1 MRALLNRV
9 LYSLVWWMFRPFSG
23 LVRYKTAPQPL
34 REGLKIDPTKP
45 VVYILAQRSWVDM
58 FVLERICKELVL
70 PRPNRTGSNFPTV
83 ERAGVVYMDALLETR
98 MRPTDLT
105 RLIETGIATKTFE
118 AQLVPVSIF
127 WGRDPGKETSLWKLL
142 FADSV
147 QAGRVRKFFIMLFN
161 GRNVLAHFGLPFSF
175 REYVDRG
182 PDATTSIRKL
192 TRVLHFHFLRARTA
206 ALGPTLL
213 RRGVVIDGLLHS
225 TEVQRAIE
233 RAAGKNG
240 MTLDKARAH
249 ARKCAEE
256 IAADYS
262 TTSINFLERFLTY
275 VVFKRVFAGIDVQG
289 LERMREL
296 AQQYELVYMPSHRS
310 HADYLLVSY
319 SLYHAGVVPPHIAA
333 GVNLN
338 FWPVGGLLR
347 RCGAFYLRRSFSG
360 DAIYTAVFRAYVDA
374 LIKRGYA
381 IEFFPEGGRSR
392 TGRLLQ
398 PKTGLL
404 SMVVE
409 AGLRQNTRR
418 LAMVPVYIGYDR
430 VWEVGSYTKELR
442 GGAKS
447 KESAEG
453 LLKAGKILGKS
464 YGKAYINFGEPI
476 ILQDYASQHL
486 PGWREAMTADDEA
499 LPENFKAF
507 VAQLALENSRRIN
520 AAAVANPSSLAA
532 IALLASPQRVV
543 AHEEFIEQIGYL
555 IWLLKGEPYGEHLY
569 IPEVSPKAVVDWS
582 GPIAQIARVP
592 HPWGELHGVTA
603 RDAVAL
609 TYNRNNIQHLF
620 AIPSL
625 IANLFRTRQMLSDEA
640 VIMGVRALYP
650 FLRNEFFLRWQ
661 PAEIEGVAKA
671 WINVMLGLG
680 LLSREND
687 RLRRPDANQPA
698 YSTLAML
705 GRVLGET
712 HERYCMTALLLAD
725 ERRSQQPLKRERF
738 EEDCRLLAERMAI
751 LTGRDAPEFFDK
763 ALFKGYLNTLIDVG
777 LVTVGPDKTL
787 AVDAR
792 IDRIAERSLEL
803 LSDEARQ
810 MLLQLLS
817 RRRAAERSATAPE
830 AGAEAA
836 TTGET
841 AAAEA
846 AATGPDRGE
855 NHPGTGPEKPL

>member
-1 MRALLNRV
+1 MRALLNSA
-9 LYSLVWWMFRPFSG
+9 LYSLVWWLFRPFNG
-23 LVRYKTAPQPL
+23 LVRYKTAPHAL
-34 REGLKIDPTKP
+34 RDTLKIDPTKP

-58 FVLERICKELVL
+58 FVLARICREHVL
-70 PRPNRTGSNFPTV
+70 PPPNRTGSNFPTV

-98 MRPTDLT
+98 MRPTALT
-105 RLIETGIATKTFE
+105 RLIETGIATKNFD
-118 AQLVPVSIF
+118 AQMVPISIF

-147 QAGRVRKFFIMLFN
+147 QAGRVQKFFIMLFN
-161 GRNVLAHFGLPFSF
+161 GRNVLANFGLPFSF
-175 REYVDRG
+175 REYVERT
-182 PDATTSIRKL
+182 PEASIAIRKL

-213 RRGVVIDGLLHS
+213 RRGVVIDGLLN
-225 TEVQRAIE
+225 TENVLRAIE
-233 RAAGKNG
+233 HGAGKHG
-240 MTLDKARAH
+240 MTRDKARAH

-256 IAADYS
+256 IAANYS
-262 TTSINFLERFLTY
+262 TTSINFLERFLNI

-289 LERMREL
+289 LERVREL
-296 AQQYELVYMPSHRS
+296 AQQYELVFMPSHRS

-319 SLYHAGVVPPHIAA
+319 SLYQAGIAPPHIAA

-338 FWPVGGLLR
+338 FWPVGSLLR

-360 DAIYTAVFRAYVDA
+360 DQIYTAVFRAYVAA
-374 LIKRGYA
+374 LIRRGYS

-409 AGLRQNTRR
+409 AGLRQDIRR
-418 LAMVPVYIGYDR
+418 VALMPVYIGYDR

-442 GGAKS
+442 GGAKT

-464 YGKAYINFGEPI
+464 YGKPYINFGEPLV
-476 ILQDYASQHL
+476 LQSYADTHL
-486 PGWREAMTADDEA
+486 PGWREAVAQDSEQMPAA
-499 LPENFKAF
+499 FKDF
-507 VAQLALENSRRIN
+507 VAKLALENSRRIN
-520 AAAVANPSSLAA
+520 AAAIANPSGLAA
-532 IALLASPQRVV
+532 LALLASPQRVV
-543 AHEEFIEQIGYL
+543 AHDEFVEQIGSL
-555 IWLLKGEPYGEHLY
+555 IWLLKGGPGGEQRY
-569 IPEVSPKAVVDWS
+569 IPLTAPQAVVEWS
-582 GPIAQIARVP
+582 SPIGQIARVP
-592 HPWGELHGVTA
+592 HPWGDLHGVTA

-625 IANLFRTRQMLSDEA
+625 IANLFRTRLLLSDDA

-650 FLRNEFFLRWQ
+650 FLRNEYFLRWEPEQ
-661 PAEIEGVAKA
+661 IEDVVKQ
-671 WINVMLGLG
+671 WITTMIGLG

-687 RLRRPDANQPA
+687 RLRRPEANQPA
-698 YSTLAML
+698 FSTLAML

-712 HERYCMTALLLAD
+712 HERYCMTALLLAE
-725 ERRSQQPLKRERF
+725 ERRTQQPLKREKF
-738 EEDCRLLAERMAI
+738 EDDCRLLAERMAI

-763 ALFKGYLNTLIDVG
+763 ALFKGYLNTLIEIGMVS
-777 LVTVGPDKTL
+777 VAADKTL

-792 IDRIAERSLEL
+792 IDRIAERSQEL
-803 LSDEARQ
+803 LSDDARQ

-817 RRRAAERSATAPE
+817 RRRLSELAEEQAVAVVDEPAQDAPGKPSQE
-830 AGAEAA
+830 
-836 TTGET
+836 
-841 AAAEA
+841 
-846 AATGPDRGE
+846 P
-855 NHPGTGPEKPL
+855 PEKPL

>member
-1 MRALLNRV
+1 MRALFNSA
-9 LYSLVWWMFRPFSG
+9 LYALVWWLFRPFYG
-23 LVRYKTAPQPL
+23 LVRYRTAPQAL
-34 REGLKIDPTKP
+34 REALKVDPTKP

-58 FVLERICKELVL
+58 FVLERICKDLVL

-83 ERAGVVYMDALLETR
+83 ERAGVVYMDAVLETR
-98 MRPTDLT
+98 ERATELT
-105 RLIETGIATKTFE
+105 RLIELGIATRDFD

-161 GRNVLAHFGLPFSF
+161 GRNVLAQFGLPFSF
-175 REYVDRG
+175 REYVDRS
-182 PDATTSIRKL
+182 PDSAVTIRKL

-213 RRGVVIDGLLHS
+213 RRGVVIDGLLAAPG
-225 TEVQRAIE
+225 VQRAIA

-240 MTLDKARAH
+240 MTADKARRY

-256 IAADYS
+256 VAANYS
-262 TTSINFLERFLTY
+262 TTSINFLERFLNHF
-275 VVFKRVFAGIDVQG
+275 VFKRVFSGIEVRG
-289 LERMREL
+289 LERMRQL

-338 FWPVGGLLR
+338 FWPIGGLLR

-374 LIKRGYA
+374 LIRRGYA

-392 TGRLLQ
+392 TGRLLA
-398 PKTGLL
+398 PKTGLM

-409 AGLRQNTRR
+409 AGLRQSARR
-418 LAMVPVYIGYDR
+418 VAMVPVYIGYDR
-430 VWEVGSYTKELR
+430 VWEVSSYTKELR
-442 GGAKS
+442 GAGKT

-453 LLKAGKILGKS
+453 LLKAGKILNKS
-464 YGKAYINFGEPI
+464 YGKTYINFGEPI
-476 ILQDYASQHL
+476 ILQDYAEQHM
-486 PGWREAMTADDEA
+486 PGWREALAADDEA
-499 LPENFKAF
+499 LPDNFKSF
-507 VAQLALENSRRIN
+507 VTRLALDHSRRIN
-520 AAAVANPSSLAA
+520 AAAVANPASLTAV
-532 IALLASPQRVV
+532 ALLSSPQRVV
-543 AHEEFIEQIGYL
+543 SADELVEQIGHL
-555 IWLLKGEPYGEHLY
+555 IGLLKGQPYSEHLFV
-569 IPEVSPKAVVDWS
+569 PETSPREIVETSA
-582 GPIAQIARVP
+582 PIGRIAKVP
-592 HPWGELHGVTA
+592 HAWGELYGVSA

-625 IANLFRTRQMLSDEA
+625 IANLFRTRLLLSDDA
-640 VIMGVRALYP
+640 VVMGVRALYP

-661 PAEIEGVAKA
+661 PEEVEAVAKG
-671 WINVMLGLG
+671 WIEVMLGLG

-712 HERYCMTALLLAD
+712 QERYCMTALLLAD
-725 ERRSQQPLKRERF
+725 ERRRQGGSLRRETV
-738 EEDCRLLAERMAI
+738 EEDCRLLAERIAI

-763 ALFKGYLNTLIDVG
+763 TLFRNYLNTMIEIG
-777 LVTVGPDKTL
+777 LVSVAADKTL
-787 AVDAR
+787 VVDAR
-792 IDRIAERSLEL
+792 IDRIAERSQEL
-803 LSDEARQ
+803 LSDETRQ

-817 RRRAAERSATAPE
+817 RRRQTAR
-830 AGAEAA
+830 ALA
-836 TTGET
+836 TT
-841 AAAEA
+841 AASPSDPPPPHEPSA
-846 AATGPDRGE
+846 
-855 NHPGTGPEKPL
+855 